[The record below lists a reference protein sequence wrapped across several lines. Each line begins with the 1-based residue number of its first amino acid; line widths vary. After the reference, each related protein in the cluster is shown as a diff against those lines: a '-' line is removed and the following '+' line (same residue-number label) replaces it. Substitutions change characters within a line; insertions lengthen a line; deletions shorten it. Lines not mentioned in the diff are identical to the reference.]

1 MLKVTRSPQAP
12 LLPPCFTLGT
22 MTVASKLRRFYH
34 FQIAEIPFTR
44 QKRPRE
50 NNPDSVSPPTP
61 ALSPHLLVIL
71 HLSFADFYIFKTN
84 S

>member
-1 MLKVTRSPQAP
+1 MLKVTRPSQAP
-12 LLPPCFTLGT
+12 LPLPPCFTLGT

-50 NNPDSVSPPTP
+50 NNPIRVSPPTP
-61 ALSPHLLVIL
+61 ALSPHL
-71 HLSFADFYIFKTN
+71 FWYFIFLCRFLYF
-84 S
+84 